1 MPSTPHKRWARV
13 RPHLAWK
20 RPGLPTEWTR
30 VLDRNEEAMKPEP
43 QEGFVWLDTPGKVL
57 HALERD
63 LDLVDTCIYC
73 GAAPGETRDDVPP
86 KNLFLSPLPPNVVK
100 APACQPCNAG
110 FSKDDEYAR
119 LALYIRSDDV
129 MAHPTARALQP
140 DAWRAFD
147 RPEAQA
153 FTEAFCRLTEIV
165 SVKLPS
171 GEIAEVL
178 IHNIDERVIGWLA
191 RITKGLCYHHAGAPL
206 PRGFRVSV
214 GVEPQLHHLLDMP
227 ELIDKLNAQPLVDIG
242 AGVFQYRRLVNHVK
256 VGVSLWSMRF

>member
-1 MPSTPHKRWARV
+1 MIWLVTQACFLLRDHLPDHPQYAMWKAACGEAAVNSGDYVEVRFVNST
-13 RPHLAWK
+13 
-20 RPGLPTEWTR
+20 GL
-30 VLDRNEEAMKPEP
+30 
-43 QEGFVWLDTPGKVL
+43 
-57 HALERD
+57 
-63 LDLVDTCIYC
+63 
-73 GAAPGETRDDVPP
+73 
-86 KNLFLSPLPPNVVK
+86 SNVVVTVRGDDTSVTWTFSE
-100 APACQPCNAG
+100 PDDPPGVVGTGIQPCNAG

-140 DAWRAFD
+140 AAWRAFD

-191 RITKGLCYHHAGAPL
+191 RITKGLYYHHAGAPL

-256 VGVSLWSMRF
+256 VGVSLWSMRFYEAVPFVAITWPEKS